1 MVCGLF
7 EEKKNNKPT
16 FLLSSIII
24 SGHFIEW
31 KDHVNILA
39 VESLLF
45 SIFFFAQEIFG
56 CLGTNSLWMI
66 INNKV
71 TFKKAIAH
79 FLLKQTSMLSGFAFF

>member
-1 MVCGLF
+1 MERPCKL
-7 EEKKNNKPT
+7 
-16 FLLSSIII
+16 
-24 SGHFIEW
+24 
-31 KDHVNILA
+31 ILA

-56 CLGTNSLWMI
+56 CLGTNNLWKI

-79 FLLKQTSMLSGFAFF
+79 FPLKQTSMLSGFAFLSIFGVYNDVRAYTVHNFHLC